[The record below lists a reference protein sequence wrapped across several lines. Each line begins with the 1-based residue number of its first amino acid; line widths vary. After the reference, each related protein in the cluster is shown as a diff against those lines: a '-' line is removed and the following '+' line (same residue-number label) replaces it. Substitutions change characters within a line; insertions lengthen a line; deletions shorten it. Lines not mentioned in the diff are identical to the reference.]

1 MNKLLL
7 GIDIGTSS
15 CKVAVFD
22 QKGNVLAQQAGSYQ
36 VYYPQKGWA
45 EQNPNE
51 WWEVLCSTLK
61 SMLEESAIDPADI
74 QGVGIDGQS
83 WSAIAMDKQGQVLYN
98 TPIWMDTRAGEI
110 CEEIKQQLDEEDL
123 FNVCGNSLQPAYT
136 LPKILWYKKYMPDMY
151 GKIHKVL
158 QSNSFIVFKL
168 TDNMTQDKSQGYGYQ
183 CFDMHSGTWDE
194 ALSDKLGIDKKMLP
208 DIYDCHEVVG
218 YITEKAAKETG
229 LRMGTPVV
237 AGGLDAACGTLG
249 AGVIHNGQTQEQGG
263 QAGGM
268 SICTDTYNSD
278 KRLILSYHVVS
289 GKWLLQG
296 GTVGGGGVIKWFEEQ
311 LGEAERQMAALN
323 STHSFEEMS
332 REAANILEGS
342 EGLIFLPYMA
352 GERSPIW
359 DAKAKGVYFGLDYSK
374 TRQHMIRSAFEGVA
388 YSLRHNLETAES
400 TGAYVNELHA
410 MGGAANSLVWTQI
423 KADVTGKRIAV
434 PASDTATTLGAA
446 LLAGVGVGI
455 YKDFEE
461 AVNQTVQIKRVHEPD
476 MEKNKA
482 YQKYFDI
489 YLELYEK
496 LKDSMKKL

>member
-1 MNKLLL
+1 
-7 GIDIGTSS
+7 
-15 CKVAVFD
+15 
-22 QKGNVLAQQAGSYQ
+22 
-36 VYYPQKGWA
+36 
-45 EQNPNE
+45 
-51 WWEVLCSTLK
+51 
-61 SMLEESAIDPADI
+61 
-74 QGVGIDGQS
+74 
-83 WSAIAMDKQGQVLYN
+83 
-98 TPIWMDTRAGEI
+98 
-110 CEEIKQQLDEEDL
+110 
-123 FNVCGNSLQPAYT
+123 
-136 LPKILWYKKYMPDMY
+136 
-151 GKIHKVL
+151 
-158 QSNSFIVFKL
+158 
-168 TDNMTQDKSQGYGYQ
+168 
-183 CFDMHSGTWDE
+183 
-194 ALSDKLGIDKKMLP
+194 
-208 DIYDCHEVVG
+208 
-218 YITEKAAKETG
+218 
-229 LRMGTPVV
+229 
-237 AGGLDAACGTLG
+237 
-249 AGVIHNGQTQEQGG
+249 
-263 QAGGM
+263 M

-323 STHSFEEMS
+323 GTHSFEEMS
-332 REAANILEGS
+332 KEASNIKEGS
-342 EGLIFLPYMA
+342 DGLIFLPYMA

-359 DAKAKGVYFGLDYSK
+359 DTKAKGVYFGLDYSK

-423 KADVTGKRIAV
+423 KADVTGKKIAV